1 MLVVVDSHPAGIIA
15 VADTIKDDAILAIRA
30 LKNLGLEVV
39 MMTGDNA
46 RTAHAIAKQVGIHRV
61 LAEVLPD
68 EKARQVEKLQREGQ
82 ALQERGGQRR
92 RLVGMVGDGINDA
105 PALAQAD
112 VGFAIGTGTDV
123 AIEAADVTLVGG
135 SLRGVVTAIEVS
147 QTTPKN
153 IKQNLFGAFLYNVL
167 GIPIAAGVLYPF
179 FGILLSPMIA
189 GAAMAASSITVVTNA
204 NRLRFFTPKLV
215 QEKRL

>member
-68 EKARQVEKLQREGQ
+68 EKARQVEKPSVKGKPTRSEVDS
-82 ALQERGGQRR
+82 E
-92 RLVGMVGDGINDA
+92 DA
-105 PALAQAD
+105 SS
-112 VGFAIGTGTDV
+112 GWS
-123 AIEAADVTLVGG
+123 E
-135 SLRGVVTAIEVS
+135 TAS
-147 QTTPKN
+147 TTP
-153 IKQNLFGAFLYNVL
+153 
-167 GIPIAAGVLYPF
+167 
-179 FGILLSPMIA
+179 
-189 GAAMAASSITVVTNA
+189 
-204 NRLRFFTPKLV
+204 RRWPKRMSALPLARARTWPLKP
-215 QEKRL
+215 QT